1 MASFLEKNLKIIEEK
16 HEEIEINRDIV
27 RKIENCDV
35 VERID
40 SYNGYMLHS
49 RVDQKQ
55 AIANWCDQFEELKY
69 NTVVAVFG
77 MGDFDYFVELSKR
90 YPEVDVIVYEPYEYN
105 FYNNLACDDYEKF
118 LSGSHTFFCV
128 GKNIHLILVS
138 LLHEKMGYDSAK
150 TPFFASIPNYVKM
163 FAEEYEQYEQ
173 AVIDNFRSNEI
184 SRNTEIALEDSRIDN
199 YLDNLKVVPEETSV
213 IELVEALR
221 AIPNI
226 KDYPAI
232 ILSAG
237 PSLDKNIDDIK
248 DIKGRALLVCTD
260 AALNTA
266 IKHGVRPDIVVSV
279 DPELTTEFFRSEE
292 GRDLPLLVH
301 VMGTTAIRDVNKGR
315 KFYVSDRDYYLA
327 KVLSECNKCISP
339 LSTGGSVANTAF
351 SLAKQA
357 GCVNIIL
364 MGQDLG
370 FPGNKVHAQDTFLDE
385 DDIDENDNSYFYT
398 ESIDGGQIL
407 TSTDMENYRKWFE
420 QMVRIYPELNVIDAT
435 EGGALIKGTEIITIT
450 EAIDKYCP
458 DERIDFEGIINTCEY
473 LLNEEERIVINN
485 IINKTFD
492 DIDNSIEYLE
502 KAKRDYAKLEKL
514 NQKRKYN
521 TKEFRS
527 IIDKIGKHNKRFE
540 EDKDFELYKRYC
552 TEVYYRSL
560 EALKKVHDEEYED
573 IKIVASQGQM
583 MIDEYIKAAKK
594 LKNKWREVNDR
605 YSGKLP

>member
-1 MASFLEKNLKIIEEK
+1 
-16 HEEIEINRDIV
+16 
-27 RKIENCDV
+27 
-35 VERID
+35 
-40 SYNGYMLHS
+40 
-49 RVDQKQ
+49 
-55 AIANWCDQFEELKY
+55 
-69 NTVVAVFG
+69 
-77 MGDFDYFVELSKR
+77 
-90 YPEVDVIVYEPYEYN
+90 
-105 FYNNLACDDYEKF
+105 
-118 LSGSHTFFCV
+118 
-128 GKNIHLILVS
+128 
-138 LLHEKMGYDSAK
+138 
-150 TPFFASIPNYVKM
+150 
-163 FAEEYEQYEQ
+163 
-173 AVIDNFRSNEI
+173 
-184 SRNTEIALEDSRIDN
+184 
-199 YLDNLKVVPEETSV
+199 
-213 IELVEALR
+213 
-221 AIPNI
+221 
-226 KDYPAI
+226 
-232 ILSAG
+232 
-237 PSLDKNIDDIK
+237 
-248 DIKGRALLVCTD
+248 
-260 AALNTA
+260 
-266 IKHGVRPDIVVSV
+266 
-279 DPELTTEFFRSEE
+279 
-292 GRDLPLLVH
+292 
-301 VMGTTAIRDVNKGR
+301 
-315 KFYVSDRDYYLA
+315 
-327 KVLSECNKCISP
+327 
-339 LSTGGSVANTAF
+339 
-351 SLAKQA
+351 
-357 GCVNIIL
+357 

-473 LLNEEERIVINN
+473 LLNEDERIVINN